1 MCIYFYVLII
11 MFVFVLLSFRA
22 KPKQRDRYF
31 MFCCCLMVLVLG
43 LRGYQVGNDTPGY
56 AQFISGKNYTGFF
69 SYGTV
74 DKPEESL
81 EWGFVALM
89 RIIHIFTSSPTVLFL
104 LQQTFLFTIIYYLYK
119 RTNQEYALWS
129 LLLFFVLNHG
139 QFVFLSVALRQA
151 ISTSFLLLGVCII
164 EYKKEEIK
172 SFKGRWFRNKYLM
185 LSIIIML
192 LAAFMHR
199 TSIILFPFVLLSY
212 YLKTSKKVA
221 ISIIAATSLIA
232 MYIPDTFSQLF
243 DFVLANIAGVADEK
257 VSLMGDR
264 YKDAFD
270 DSSSQKVIF
279 LFSRAVIP
287 IFVIYFMDK
296 KKVAPVFLNC
306 ILISTVISLIMSG
319 SNMVARLVQ
328 VFAVIGGAAY
338 VPMVAK
344 RNLFVK
350 CAMLVVTVGYLYKCY
365 TAFVNWDYVEDSFLP
380 YKFFWE

>member
-1 MCIYFYVLII
+1 

-22 KPKQRDRYF
+22 KPKQRDKYF

-43 LRGYQVGNDTPGY
+43 LRGYYVGNDTPGY
-56 AQFISGKNYTGFF
+56 AQFISGKNYLGFF

-81 EWGFVALM
+81 EWGFVTLM

-119 RTNQEYALWS
+119 RINPEFALWS
-129 LLLFFVLNHG
+129 LLLFFVLNQG

-164 EYKKEEIK
+164 EYKKEKIK
-172 SFKGRWFRNKYLM
+172 SFKGSWFRNKYLL
-185 LSIIIML
+185 LSIAVML
-192 LAAFMHR
+192 LSAFMHR
-199 TSIILFPFVLLSY
+199 TSIILFPLVLLSY
-212 YLKTSKKVA
+212 FLNTSKKVA

-232 MYIPDTFSQLF
+232 MYVPDTFSQLF
-243 DFVLANIAGVADEK
+243 DLVLANIGGVADEK

-279 LFSRAVIP
+279 LFSRAAIP

-328 VFAVIGGAAY
+328 VFAIIGGAAY
-338 VPMVAK
+338 VPMAVK
-344 RNLFVK
+344 KHLFVK